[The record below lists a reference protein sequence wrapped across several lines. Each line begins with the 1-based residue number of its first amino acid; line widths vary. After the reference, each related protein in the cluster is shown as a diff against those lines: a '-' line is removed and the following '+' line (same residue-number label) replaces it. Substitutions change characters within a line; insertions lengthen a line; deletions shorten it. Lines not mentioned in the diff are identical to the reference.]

1 MSTIQ
6 VLAKRW
12 YTAKQ
17 REAELAAERLAI
29 EAELVGLVESKMD
42 GQVTSHVDGWKIT
55 VKCPVNRS
63 LDTEKWEAIR
73 DSIPLALQ
81 PVKSKLAL
89 DEKGCKYLA
98 EKEPELWATCAQ
110 AITEKPG
117 KPGFSIEPEA
127 QDGN

>member
-29 EAELVGLVESKMD
+29 EAELAGLVESRSD
-42 GQVTSHVDGWKIT
+42 GQVTSRIDGWKIT
-55 VKCPVNRS
+55 VKCPINRTI
-63 LDTEKWEAIR
+63 DADAWEAIKEQ
-73 DSIPLALQ
+73 IPTDLQ
-81 PVKSKLAL
+81 PVKTKLAV
-89 DEKGCKYLA
+89 DEKGCRYLA
-98 EKEPELWATCAQ
+98 AEKPDIWAICSK

-117 KPGFSIEPEA
+117 KPGFTIEPEET
-127 QDGN
+127 DGN